1 MVRNV
6 FTKKGRDSRMG
17 VFRFNPEMGLYS
29 LFPSKGQK
37 LHVTP
42 IQDLKKFMPGNFED
56 LPYLDHKLKIQD
68 QVLLCVGGEY
78 FQICC
83 VRG

>member
-1 MVRNV
+1 MGYAGVIRGTHVILLKMVRNV

-37 LHVTP
+37 LHGSSP
-42 IQDLKKFMPGNFED
+42 LRNMIKEQN
-56 LPYLDHKLKIQD
+56 KIVYTGD
-68 QVLLCVGGEY
+68 M
-78 FQICC
+78 
-83 VRG
+83 

>member
-1 MVRNV
+1 
-6 FTKKGRDSRMG
+6 MG
-17 VFRFNPEMGLYS
+17 VFRFNPEMGLCS

-56 LPYLDHKLKIQD
+56 LPYLDRPIRIQD
-68 QVLLCVGGEY
+68 QVVLCVGGEY

>member
-1 MVRNV
+1 
-6 FTKKGRDSRMG
+6 MG